1 MHSSGMEYKKEPSNA
16 HLSIILACILN
27 HLRMESI
34 AWLVLL
40 LASSV
45 STRSVRY
52 VRPNNMSP
60 LNCPGQPCCTLDQYT
75 EQTATCF
82 TAGHGST
89 FVFLP
94 GNHSLLTKLRLTSVS
109 NITLKRWNS
118 SVVTILCRDE
128 IVCQNVSDMRVF
140 GLKFLLFGRDMSA
153 LRVTESTN
161 VSIDWTNFR
170 GNYLDADKIS
180 ARAMQVKHST
190 VNVSN
195 CFFGQLYT
203 EEDGGAILAQNAT
216 LLVSKNVFKWNKAN
230 RHGGAIFSQGSV
242 IVMDGNLFEGN
253 QANCNGGA
261 ISAEESVINISGIHG
276 LHSLNRQD
284 TTGAAQFLSNKAYTG
299 GAMYVLGCTFGGR
312 FVENSAI
319 ADGVA
324 VCSARS
330 DHILPC
336 GTQGA
341 LRIHVSFTGFT
352 MFDGN
357 EAERGGAI
365 HILYGMVV
373 EFRGSTTF
381 SHNRARTIGGAI
393 ASHFATLIFYNTIKF
408 SCNTACENGGAIFT
422 SGANIIFKE
431 HSLVGFTFNSA
442 KNGGGMY
449 LSTMTSLTFKEG
461 VNFKTSHNNA
471 SEYGGVI
478 YHKDFTTTTQCEGEL
493 LPLCFIN
500 FALYRETS
508 GSININA
515 TVESYNDSAGTDG
528 SFLFGGL
535 LDRCLMPVH
544 NTFVIP
550 SEAISRNFYIG
561 GFDDVHGITSQ
572 PYQLCFC
579 YCNGCTST
587 SVKIYPGQSFI
598 IQLRAIDQM
607 NRSISTKV
615 NAKVQE
621 TAYLKLH
628 QSSQKLPSDCFGLKY
643 SLYSTASSEEV
654 ILYPDGPCQDTGL
667 ARVVVNLTLIPCPPG
682 FKNTSEQ
689 CICEKRLQTHC
700 ATCTIKEN
708 ITSIR
713 RKRSHYHSWIKALYD
728 SNATYQG
735 LITYYPCPKDYCMM
749 GRVKVDLDNPDIQ
762 CANNRGGMVCGACAT
777 NYSLMLGSS
786 RCGECSNAYLALLL
800 PFAAAGIA
808 LVVFLFI
815 LRLTVATGMINS
827 VILYANIVQA
837 HKGILLPPNTFKVLT
852 IFIAWM
858 NLDLGIE
865 TCFYD
870 GLTAYAETWLQFAFP
885 IYVWMI
891 ISIIILTSKYSL
903 TVSKWI
909 GHNPIAVLATL
920 LLMSYTKI
928 LKIIIDVYRYMYLE
942 FPEDLKWWKDAN
954 VNYLHTKHLVL
965 FVVTSLVLVFTILP
979 YTLFLLVGYKL
990 NRFSDRRLFRWVNK
1004 LKPLLD
1010 SHHAPYKKDTR
1021 HWTGFLLLARSAIY
1035 AKYIVGYFEATLSVI
1050 VATFTALLFH
1060 GRIYSKCYND
1070 VIEKV
1075 VLLNLVILAFSG
1087 VISINVTL
1095 VNSLVGMVFSIMMGI
1110 IFYQIYDLY
1119 IAKSAIIAKLGAMM
1133 SRRFQHTP
1141 DSGVEQVPE
1150 SDNKNMTVSSTII
1163 ELREP
1168 LLDDSC

>member
-1 MHSSGMEYKKEPSNA
+1 
-16 HLSIILACILN
+16 
-27 HLRMESI
+27 MESI
-34 AWLVLL
+34 AWLFLL

-45 STRSVRY
+45 STQSVRY
-52 VRPNNMSP
+52 VRPNNTSP
-60 LNCPGQPCCTLDQYT
+60 QNCPGQPCCTLDQYT

-94 GNHSLLTKLRLTSVS
+94 GNHSLLTKLTLTSVS
-109 NITLKRWNS
+109 NVTLKRWNAS
-118 SVVTILCRDE
+118 DVTILCMDE

-140 GLKFLLFGRDMSA
+140 GLKFLLFGRDNNIKMSA

-161 VSIDWTNFR
+161 VSIDWTNFQ
-170 GNYLDADKIS
+170 GNSPDADKIS
-180 ARAMQVKHST
+180 ARALQVKHST
-190 VNVSN
+190 VSVSN
-195 CFFGQLYT
+195 CFFEHLYT

-216 LLVSKNVFKWNKAN
+216 LFVSKNVFKWNKAN
-230 RHGGAIFSQGSV
+230 GHGGAVFSQVSV
-242 IVMDGNLFEGN
+242 IVMDGNLFKGN

-261 ISAEESVINISGIHG
+261 ISAEESIININGIHG
-276 LHSLNRQD
+276 LHSLNRNYSQS
-284 TTGAAQFLSNKAYTG
+284 TTGAAQFFSNKADTG
-299 GAMYVLGCTFGGR
+299 GAIYVLGCTFGGR
-312 FVENSAI
+312 FIENLAI

-324 VCSARS
+324 ACSARS

-341 LRIHVSFTGFT
+341 LRIHVSFTGLT
-352 MFDGN
+352 VFDGN

-381 SHNRARTIGGAI
+381 SHNRAHTNGGAI

-422 SGANIIFKE
+422 SGANITFKE
-431 HSLVGFTFNSA
+431 HSLIGFTFNSA

-449 LSTMTSLTFKEG
+449 LSAMTSLTFKEG
-461 VNFKTSHNNA
+461 VNLNTSHNNA

-478 YHKDFTTTTQCEGEL
+478 YHEDFTTTTQCHPQECEL

-515 TVESYNDSAGTDG
+515 TVESYNDSAGMDG

-535 LDRCLMPVH
+535 LDRCLTPVH
-544 NTFVIP
+544 HTFVIP
-550 SEAISRNFYIG
+550 SEATSRNFYIG
-561 GFDDVHGITSQ
+561 GFDESDVHGITSQ

-579 YCNGCTST
+579 NSYECTSST
-587 SVKIYPGQSFI
+587 SVKIYSGQSFI
-598 IQLRAIDQM
+598 VQLRAIDQM
-607 NRSISTKV
+607 NRSISTQV

-621 TAYLKLH
+621 TAFLKWH
-628 QSSQKLPSDCFGLKY
+628 QRSQKLPSECFGLTY
-643 SLYSTASSEEV
+643 SLYSTAFSEEL
-654 ILYPDGPCQDTGL
+654 ILYPDGPCHDTGL
-667 ARVVVNLTLIPCPPG
+667 ARVVVDVTLLSCPPG
-682 FKNTSEQ
+682 FIPATKQ
-689 CICEKRLQTHC
+689 CICNSRLENYG
-700 ATCTIKEN
+700 ATCTTTGN
-708 ITSIR
+708 ISIIGQPHR
-713 RKRSHYHSWIKALYD
+713 LWMKALYD

-735 LITYYPCPKDYCMM
+735 LITSYPCPVEYCTMEI
-749 GRVKVDLDNPDIQ
+749 VPVDLDNPDIQ
-762 CANNRGGMVCGACAT
+762 CANNRSGMVCGACAT
-777 NYSLMLGSS
+777 NYSLMLGSY
-786 RCGECSNAYLALLL
+786 RCRECSNTYLALLL

-808 LVVFLFI
+808 LVVFLSI

-827 VILYANIVQA
+827 IILYANIVQA
-837 HKGILLPPNTFKVLT
+837 NKGRLLPPNTFKVLT

-858 NLDLGIE
+858 NLDIGIE
-865 TCFYD
+865 TCFYN

-891 ISIIILTSKYSL
+891 ISVIILTSKYSL

-920 LLMSYTKI
+920 LFISYTKI
-928 LKIIIDVYRYMYLE
+928 IKIFIDVYDYVYLQS
-942 FPEDLKWWKDAN
+942 PEDPHVVRWLKDAN
-954 VNYLHTKHLVL
+954 VNYLHTKHLAL
-965 FVVTSLVLVFTILP
+965 FVVTSLVLVFIILP

-990 NRFSDRRLFRWVNK
+990 YRFSDRRLFRWVNR

-1010 SHHAPYKKDTR
+1010 SHHAPFKKNTR
-1021 HWTGFLLLARSAIY
+1021 HLTGFLLLVRPAASAMH
-1035 AKYIVGYFEATLSVI
+1035 IVGSLEATLSVI
-1050 VATFTALLFH
+1050 VITFTALLFQ
-1060 GRIYSKCYND
+1060 GRIYSKWYND
-1070 VIEKV
+1070 VIERV
-1075 VLLNLVILAFSG
+1075 VLLNLVILAFAG
-1087 VISINVTL
+1087 VFSINSTLVTL

-1119 IAKSAIIAKLGAMM
+1119 IAKTAIVAKLGAMM
-1133 SRRFQHTP
+1133 SRHFQHTP
-1141 DSGVEQVPE
+1141 DSGAEQVPE
-1150 SDNKNMTVSSTII
+1150 SDNKNVTVSSTTI